1 MVRKL
6 YGGKLVGWNEKEEV
20 KTPTR
25 ETHIYKEGKLHRI
38 IKSDTPMLEEYQ
50 SPAPWLTEKE
60 KRKAIDESKRYR
72 INEEKIEVEKKTR
85 TCKTSEKISNGQI
98 SPLL

>member
-1 MVRKL
+1 MIDE
-6 YGGKLVGWNEKEEV
+6 N
-20 KTPTR
+20 
-25 ETHIYKEGKLHRI
+25 
-38 IKSDTPMLEEYQ
+38 Q

-85 TCKTSEKISNGQI
+85 TCKTSEKISNG
-98 SPLL
+98 